1 MAKTQVANR
10 VKVTVN
16 GAVVLDEDEKALQ
29 DLWEATSFELD
40 KLQSNP
46 ACAEQEQ
53 QGLKNRHKPT
63 WKLTYEPRATLTE
76 WLTSAWLMSD

>member
-1 MAKTQVANR
+1 MAKIQAANR

-76 WLTSAWLMSD
+76 WLTSA